1 MIKGVG
7 ARVVE
12 RLRVIER
19 REGMGLVGEEVRL
32 VDVGSLVMDGSGF
45 VNGFYYCC
53 TFDSNL
59 TDDNGFGSVLMVM
72 MILGA

>member
-19 REGMGLVGEEVRL
+19 REGVSLVGEKVRF

-59 TDDNGFGSVLMVM
+59 TDDNGFGSVLIM
-72 MILGA
+72 MLLGA

>member
-1 MIKGVG
+1 M
-7 ARVVE
+7 VE

-19 REGMGLVGEEVRL
+19 REGMGLVGEKMRL
-32 VDVGSLVMDGSGF
+32 VDVGSLVMDDGGF

-72 MILGA
+72 MILLGA